1 MGYIYND
8 KTEVKEES
16 ILLQKKKFLY
26 LMKNVYVYSIN
37 NILKEIFLILVN
49 YQNFSKIQKMML
61 QF

>member
-16 ILLQKKKFLY
+16 ILLYKKKFLY

-49 YQNFSKIQKMML
+49 Y
-61 QF
+61 